1 MGAFKDKSDKT
12 FSSGELL
19 LSNAHYNSSVH
30 CFYYS
35 CFQLVKDLLKEEY
48 KYSDSQ
54 MNSGT
59 NNSSSHD
66 KIINQLRIC
75 LLEESRIN
83 CNIIISLFSLIKK
96 ARKKADYKEQNIG
109 KKEAEKTKDRA
120 TEIRKELNK
129 IYRNGI

>member
-1 MGAFKDKSDKT
+1 MGVFRDKSDKT

-19 LSNAHYNSSVH
+19 LSNTHYNSSVH

-35 CFQLVKDLLKEEY
+35 CFQLIIDLLREEY
-48 KYSDSQ
+48 RYTDEQIS
-54 MNSGT
+54 SGT

-66 KIINQLRIC
+66 KIINQLKIC
-75 LLEESRIN
+75 LSEESRIDY
-83 CNIIISLFSLIKK
+83 NIINLFSLIKK
-96 ARKKADYKEQNIG
+96 ARKKADYEEQNIG

>member
-1 MGAFKDKSDKT
+1 MGAFKDKSDET

-66 KIINQLRIC
+66 KIINQLKIC
-75 LLEESRIN
+75 LLEESRIDYN
-83 CNIIISLFSLIKK
+83 IISLFSLIKK
-96 ARKKADYKEQNIG
+96 ARKKADYEEQNIG